1 MSLRTFSF
9 ALGVDSDR
17 MRTLGLA
24 LGLAVVAVVAA
35 SNARAQASVRRD
47 EAARGAERPAQSK
60 AGIDVSLPASAAPVF
75 AGPVIRTANVIAD
88 SELRALLQNGF
99 PARLHYRADLWSRS
113 GWFDDVESSIEW
125 DVFVRYEPLTKTY
138 RISRH
143 LGDRVETI
151 GRFERYEDAQA
162 ALARPYLAPL
172 PARRTRARQYY
183 NVVLEVEV
191 LSMSDLDELERWLR
205 GELRPAVRG
214 KRNPGTALGRGI
226 STLAARLLGGEKR
239 RYEQRT
245 ETFRTGN

>member
-1 MSLRTFSF
+1 VR
-9 ALGVDSDR
+9 ALGVA
-17 MRTLGLA
+17 LA
-24 LGLAVVAVVAA
+24 LAFVAA
-35 SNARAQASVRRD
+35 TTATEARAQASARRD
-47 EAARGAERPAQSK
+47 GTARTGTPPPQSK
-60 AGIDVSLPASAAPVF
+60 AGIDVSLPASTKPVF

-88 SELRALLQNGF
+88 NELRALLQNGF

-143 LGDRVETI
+143 IGERVETI
-151 GRFERYEDAQA
+151 GRFERYGDAQA

-191 LSMSDLDELERWLR
+191 LSVSDLDELERWLR
-205 GELRPAVRG
+205 GEFRPAVRG

-226 STLAARLLGGEKR
+226 STLATRLLGGEKR

-245 ETFRTGN
+245 ETFRVSQ

>member
-1 MSLRTFSF
+1 MRPPRVVLALAF
-9 ALGVDSDR
+9 ALS
-17 MRTLGLA
+17 
-24 LGLAVVAVVAA
+24 AVVTAESAG
-35 SNARAQASVRRD
+35 AQASARRD
-47 EAARGAERPAQSK
+47 GSGRSEAPTAQTSAR
-60 AGIDVSLPASAAPVF
+60 IDVSLPSSGNAVPS
-75 AGPVIRTANVIAD
+75 GPVVRTANVIAD
-88 SELRALLQNGF
+88 GELRRLLQNGF
-99 PARLHYRADLWSRS
+99 PARLHYRADLWSRG

-138 RISRH
+138 RVSRH
-143 LGDRVETI
+143 VGERVETV

-162 ALARPYLAPL
+162 AVARPFLAPL

-214 KRNPGTALGRGI
+214 KRNPGTALGRGL
-226 STLAARLLGGEKR
+226 STLATRLLGGETR

-245 ETFRTGN
+245 ETFRANNPE